1 MHMQDNYLNLEIK
14 RTLSNIENFVNK
26 LESNEYYSDN
36 YKIYLGIHKE
46 FINCLIK
53 NLDKIPTFLYQELL
67 KHLNYEF
74 IPILRY
80 IQRSQTKDI
89 PWSLIPNIERII
101 NDLLGNNFIILLRPQ
116 WHWNYSVIVQDRSSY
131 LKNIVLFFT
140 KNKNLL
146 EIKEKTHVISF
157 PVLEKTNF
165 LSHTIFG
172 HEIGHFFQEIYFAN
186 YLTKNWRK
194 EQVNKLLELLKEE
207 KETVRPNKIE
217 EIMNIY
223 QGMVREILPD
233 IIGYFLLGPSM
244 LFVLY
249 YFSYWHDDT
258 CEPNTENNYYP
269 PLKYRIRILQKLLE
283 NDMKGSTKKEKLFL
297 KFNEEIKSYLSD
309 KSDLSLINSHNLFKN
324 AFDMF
329 ENEENKSNIINF
341 CKKILKNGY
350 SLFSVCDILEWK
362 DFIKSLKEKRDTD
375 PDKKQIRDF
384 LDEESKEFIENWEHG
399 KTLNEES
406 KESIIKGL
414 NDILKRKDF
423 YKAEA
428 FENIELSR
436 EAKELYDKG
445 LDNLCDNQVQRFNRI
460 LFESIYPHEITKS
473 LKNRIY
479 NFNAKKIEKLIKDR
493 IKKTI
498 PPNEYKMKPVELGDI
513 FLSGWIY
520 YYNLLREKDI
530 FSKDKYIKQ
539 HIKLDRLLL
548 KASNLIYIHSYYL
561 DHKKCLH

>member
-1 MHMQDNYLNLEIK
+1 MQDNYLNLEIK
-14 RTLSNIENFVNK
+14 RTLANIENYINK

-36 YKIYLGIHKE
+36 YKIYLGIHKK
-46 FINCLIK
+46 FINCLIR

-89 PWSLIPNIERII
+89 PWSLIPNIEKII

-146 EIKEKTHVISF
+146 KIKEKTHVISF
-157 PVLEKTNF
+157 PILEKTNF

-172 HEIGHFFQEIYFAN
+172 HEIGHFFQQIYFTK

-194 EQVNKLLELLKEE
+194 EQINKLLKSLKEE
-207 KETVRPNKIE
+207 QEIERPYKVE

-233 IIGYFLLGPSM
+233 IIGYFLFGPSM

-258 CEPNTENNYYP
+258 CEPNNENNYYP
-269 PLKYRIRILQKLLE
+269 PLKYRIRILEELFE
-283 NDMKGSTKKEKLFL
+283 NDLKENNKSNKIFS
-297 KFNEEIKSYLSD
+297 KFNEEIKSYLSHEN
-309 KSDLSLINSHNLFKN
+309 DLVLLRSNIIFKY

-341 CKKILKNGY
+341 CKNILK
-350 SLFSVCDILEWK
+350 S
-362 DFIKSLKEKRDTD
+362 
-375 PDKKQIRDF
+375 
-384 LDEESKEFIENWEHG
+384 
-399 KTLNEES
+399 
-406 KESIIKGL
+406 
-414 NDILKRKDF
+414 
-423 YKAEA
+423 
-428 FENIELSR
+428 
-436 EAKELYDKG
+436 
-445 LDNLCDNQVQRFNRI
+445 
-460 LFESIYPHEITKS
+460 
-473 LKNRIY
+473 RIY
-479 NFNAKKIEKLIKDR
+479 NFDAEKIEKLIEDR
-493 IKKTI
+493 IKNTI

-520 YYNLLREKDI
+520 YYDLLKEKETLK
-530 FSKDKYIKQ
+530 KDEYIKL
-539 HIKLDRLLL
+539 HVRLDRLLL
-548 KASNLIYIHSYYL
+548 KASNSTYIHSYYIGP
-561 DHKKCLH
+561 